1 MRREIHPVTTSNDPI
16 LTSGDR
22 LVGVKVASA
31 FLGISP
37 RTLRRQRTRLDL
49 RPILIGGRCL
59 YRVSDLHVAINSRVA
74 R

>member
-1 MRREIHPVTTSNDPI
+1 MREEIHPVKTSNDPI

-22 LVGVKVASA
+22 LVGVKVVSA

-37 RTLRRQRTRLDL
+37 RTLRRQRTRLGL
-49 RPILIGGRCL
+49 RPILIGRRCL
-59 YRVSDLHVAINSRVA
+59 YRVSDLYVAINSRVA

>member
-1 MRREIHPVTTSNDPI
+1 
-16 LTSGDR
+16 
-22 LVGVKVASA
+22 
-31 FLGISP
+31 
-37 RTLRRQRTRLDL
+37 LRRQRTRLDL